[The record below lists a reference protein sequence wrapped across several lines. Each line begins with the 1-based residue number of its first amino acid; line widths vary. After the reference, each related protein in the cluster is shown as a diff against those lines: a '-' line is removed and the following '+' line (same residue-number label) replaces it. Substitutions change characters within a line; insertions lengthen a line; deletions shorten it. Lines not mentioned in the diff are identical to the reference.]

1 MLRVLE
7 EESANRSRRMLTSQS
22 VSETLP
28 QVKNKAGW
36 VGGGVSALIVCSF
49 RYNVTLALQFC
60 ILLSFLICVLN
71 KEMNC

>member
-36 VGGGVSALIVCSF
+36 VGGGVSALIVCSL
-49 RYNVTLALQFC
+49 RYNVTLAL
-60 ILLSFLICVLN
+60 VLYPTFFFDMCF
-71 KEMNC
+71 K